1 MLSEVCHELKNWF
14 EQSQI
19 FGTFEI
25 TGGVVT
31 IYRDSEALSIQK
43 GQYFRI
49 VGSVFNDGVYQ
60 YPQRQLKDEVY
71 HGGLWAMAVPAEVIA
86 LNAEIDAWKQK
97 YLTLDGQ
104 ALSPYT
110 SESFGGYSYTK
121 GASGDTSSAS
131 WQGVFA
137 NRLNKWRKFK

>member
-1 MLSEVCHELKNWF
+1 MLYELCLELNNFF
-14 EQSQI
+14 EYARYIGDVAIVDGNVQ
-19 FGTFEI
+19 TELLE
-25 TGGVVT
+25 
-31 IYRDSEALSIQK
+31 D

-104 ALSPYT
+104 AMSPYT

>member
-1 MLSEVCHELKNWF
+1 MLYELCLELNNFF
-14 EQSQI
+14 EYARYIGDVAIVDGNVQ
-19 FGTFEI
+19 TELLE
-25 TGGVVT
+25 
-31 IYRDSEALSIQK
+31 D

-86 LNAEIDAWKQK
+86 LNADIDAWKQK

-104 ALSPYT
+104 AMSPYT

-121 GASGDTSSAS
+121 SNVNQSGGSSGAS
-131 WQGVFA
+131 WQTAFA
-137 NRLNKWRKFK
+137 DRLNRWRKLK

>member
-1 MLSEVCHELKNWF
+1 MLYELCLELNNFF
-14 EQSQI
+14 EYAVYI
-19 FGTFEI
+19 GN
-25 TGGVVT
+25 VVIEDGNVQT
-31 IYRDSEALSIQK
+31 DLLQD

-71 HGGLWAMAVPAEVIA
+71 HGGLWAMAIPAEVIA
-86 LNAEIDAWKQK
+86 LNADIDAWKQK

-104 ALSPYT
+104 AMSPYT

-121 GASGDTSSAS
+121 GNVNQSGGSSGAS
-131 WQGVFA
+131 WQTAFA
-137 NRLNKWRKFK
+137 DRLNRWRKLK

>member
-1 MLSEVCHELKNWF
+1 MLYELCLELNNFF
-14 EQSQI
+14 EYAVYI
-19 FGTFEI
+19 GN
-25 TGGVVT
+25 VVIEDGNVQT
-31 IYRDSEALSIQK
+31 DLLQD

-137 NRLNKWRKFK
+137 NRLNKWRKLK

>member
-1 MLSEVCHELKNWF
+1 MLYELCLELNNFF
-14 EQSQI
+14 EYAVYI
-19 FGTFEI
+19 GN
-25 TGGVVT
+25 VVIEDGNVKT
-31 IYRDSEALSIQK
+31 DLLQD

-86 LNAEIDAWKQK
+86 LNAEIDDWKQK

-121 GASGDTSSAS
+121 GASGDTSAAS

>member
-1 MLSEVCHELKNWF
+1 MLYELCLELNNFF
-14 EQSQI
+14 EYARFIGNVAIVDGNVQ
-19 FGTFEI
+19 T
-25 TGGVVT
+25 
-31 IYRDSEALSIQK
+31 DLLAD

-86 LNAEIDAWKQK
+86 LNAEIDAWKNK
-97 YLTLDGQ
+97 YMSIEGE
-104 ALSPYT
+104 AMSPYQ

-121 GASGDTSSAS
+121 ASGSGNSGRSTAG
-131 WQGVFA
+131 WQDIFKGK
-137 NRLNKWRKFK
+137 LDKWRKIK

>member
-1 MLSEVCHELKNWF
+1 MLYELCLELNNFF
-14 EQSQI
+14 EYARYIGDVAIVDGNVQ
-19 FGTFEI
+19 TELLE
-25 TGGVVT
+25 
-31 IYRDSEALSIQK
+31 D

>member
-1 MLSEVCHELKNWF
+1 MLYELCLELNNFF
-14 EQSQI
+14 EYAVYI
-19 FGTFEI
+19 GD
-25 TGGVVT
+25 VVIEDGNVQT
-31 IYRDSEALSIQK
+31 DLLQD

-86 LNAEIDAWKQK
+86 LNADIDAWKQK

-104 ALSPYT
+104 AMSPYV

-121 GASGDTSSAS
+121 GYASQSGDSSSVS
-131 WQGVFA
+131 WQNVFS
-137 NRLNKWRKFK
+137 NRLNKWRKLK

>member
-1 MLSEVCHELKNWF
+1 MLYELCLELNNFF
-14 EQSQI
+14 EYAVYI
-19 FGTFEI
+19 GN
-25 TGGVVT
+25 VVIEDGNVQT
-31 IYRDSEALSIQK
+31 DLLQD

-71 HGGLWAMAVPAEVIA
+71 HGGLWAMAVPPEVIA

-97 YLTLDGQ
+97 YMSIEGE
-104 ALSPYT
+104 AMSPYQ

-121 GASGDTSSAS
+121 ASGSGNSGRSTAG
-131 WQGVFA
+131 WQDIFKGK
-137 NRLNKWRKFK
+137 LDKWRKIK

>member
-1 MLSEVCHELKNWF
+1 MLYELCLELNNFF
-14 EQSQI
+14 EYAVYI
-19 FGTFEI
+19 GN
-25 TGGVVT
+25 VVIEDGNVKT
-31 IYRDSEALSIQK
+31 DLLQD

-86 LNAEIDAWKQK
+86 LNAEIDDWKQK